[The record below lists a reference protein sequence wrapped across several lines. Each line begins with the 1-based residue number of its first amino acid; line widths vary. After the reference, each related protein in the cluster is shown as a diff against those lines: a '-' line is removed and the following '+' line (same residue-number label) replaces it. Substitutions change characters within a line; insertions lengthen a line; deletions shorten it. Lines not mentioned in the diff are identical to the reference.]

1 LIDFIANKLTGC
13 MIQNPQ
19 INTRGWLFHMDH
31 GTAGRWH
38 KITREWRHGVGVHER
53 EVIISIYK
61 REGREKEE

>member
-1 LIDFIANKLTGC
+1 VYNTKSTNKYKE
-13 MIQNPQ
+13 
-19 INTRGWLFHMDH
+19 GWLFHMDH